1 MQTWMLRELFLY
13 YRDKLTR
20 AEKYPCT
27 PDWIRETIL
36 NRVDELL
43 TLSEADFRKKARDFS
58 LNAARFVHDQ
68 CDSECEE
75 ILSDIPQENGWS
87 VIDEMDLNHV
97 QPEYDLW
104 LANAMENGDLL
115 EFTPDDPDYLIKQVV
130 RFNEEIDSL
139 ITQHGPKKIATA
151 VYYIYGGIGSVRR

>member
-1 MQTWMLRELFLY
+1 
-13 YRDKLTR
+13 
-20 AEKYPCT
+20 
-27 PDWIRETIL
+27 
-36 NRVDELL
+36 
-43 TLSEADFRKKARDFS
+43 
-58 LNAARFVHDQ
+58 
-68 CDSECEE
+68 
-75 ILSDIPQENGWS
+75 
-87 VIDEMDLNHV
+87 MDLNHV